1 MEKNLADLQ
10 SQYDIKKLRIS
21 SLEKYNI
28 PYEAAIKYFLYVGAL
43 HGLLLALTIMLLRD
57 KLWWFL
63 ATELSILI
71 SLYVAWRMFRAFI
84 VPVQLM
90 ASGAESLK
98 QKDFSVQFNRVGQR
112 ELDALIEVYNQM
124 IEQLRLE
131 RTQLTEQHYLLQK

>member
-1 MEKNLADLQ
+1 
-10 SQYDIKKLRIS
+10 
-21 SLEKYNI
+21 
-28 PYEAAIKYFLYVGAL
+28 
-43 HGLLLALTIMLLRD
+43 
-57 KLWWFL
+57 
-63 ATELSILI
+63 
-71 SLYVAWRMFRAFI
+71 MFRAFI

-98 QKDFSVQFNRVGQR
+98 QKDFSVQLNRVGQR